1 MPLAWRT
8 MPKAIDLHV
17 HLPTDEWLENAIGPH
32 LEATERYFRAKVP
45 RKTIEEV
52 AEEYAGRDILGV
64 VLDWD
69 DHTVTGRGWM
79 GNQWLSELSQKF
91 PGALMGFG
99 SVDPHDGNALGEIER
114 CMDLGLKGLKFH
126 PTMQQFD
133 PADRRFYPLW
143 EKIEQRGLIALF
155 HTGTCGIG
163 AGTPGAG
170 GTKIRYSHPGF
181 LDTVGA
187 DFPGLTLI
195 AAHFGWPW
203 FLECLAIA
211 LHKSNVFIEL
221 SGWAPKYLPPE
232 VVREIGRRLN
242 AQTLFGSDYPFIS
255 LDRWFEEFD
264 QLGLTDEA
272 KQAILVGNATRLL
285 GLDSKT

>member
-1 MPLAWRT
+1 MPR
-8 MPKAIDLHV
+8 AIDLHV
-17 HLPTDEWLENAIGPH
+17 HLPTEEWLSNSIGPH
-32 LEATERYFRAKVP
+32 LEATEAYFRARVP
-45 RKTIEEV
+45 RRSMDEV
-52 AEEYAGRDILGV
+52 AQEYRDRDILGV

-69 DHTVTGRGWM
+69 DQSVTGRGWL
-79 GNQWLSELSQKF
+79 GNDWLAGLAARY

-99 SVDPHDGNALGEIER
+99 SIDPHSPHAVDEMRRAAG
-114 CMDLGLKGLKFH
+114 LGLKGLKFH

-133 PADRRFYPLW
+133 PGDERYYQLW
-143 EKIEQRGLIALF
+143 HHAQELGMICLF
-155 HTGTCGIG
+155 HTGTCGIA

-170 GTKIRYSHPGF
+170 GTKIRFSHPGF
-181 LDTVGA
+181 LDSVGA

-203 FLECLAIA
+203 FTECLAIA

-232 VVREIGRRLN
+232 VVREIGKRLN

-255 LDRWFEEFD
+255 LDRWFEEFE
-264 QLGLTDEA
+264 QLPLPDEA
-272 KQAILVGNATRLL
+272 RQPILAGNATRLL
-285 GLDSKT
+285 GLGDA

>member
-1 MPLAWRT
+1 MPR
-8 MPKAIDLHV
+8 AIDLHV
-17 HLPTDEWLENAIGPH
+17 HLPMDEWLDNAIGPH
-32 LEATERYFRAKVP
+32 LEATEAYFRAKVP

-69 DHTVTGRGWM
+69 DHTVSGRGWL
-79 GNQWLSELSQKF
+79 GNKWLAELSQRF
-91 PGALMGFG
+91 PGVLMGFG
-99 SVDPHDGNALGEIER
+99 SVDPHAGDATREVER
-114 CMDLGLKGLKFH
+114 CVDLGLKGLKFH

-133 PADRRFYPLW
+133 PADRQFYPLW
-143 EKIEQRGLIALF
+143 EKIEQRGLICLF
-155 HTGTCGIG
+155 HTGTCGIA

-181 LDTVGA
+181 LDSIGA

-203 FLECLAIA
+203 FMECLAIA

-221 SGWAPKYLPPE
+221 SGWAPKYLPAE
-232 VVREIGRRLN
+232 VQREIGRRLN
-242 AQTLFGSDYPFIS
+242 GRTLFGSDYPFIP
-255 LDRWFEEFD
+255 LDRWFGEFD
-264 QLGLTDEA
+264 ELGLSEDA
-272 KQAILVGNATRLL
+272 KQAILVGNASRLL
-285 GLDSKT
+285 GL

>member
-1 MPLAWRT
+1 MPR
-8 MPKAIDLHV
+8 AIDLHV
-17 HLPTDEWLENAIGPH
+17 HLPMDEWLDNAIGP
-32 LEATERYFRAKVP
+32 LLPATEAYFRATVT

-52 AEEYAGRDILGV
+52 AEEYRFRDILGV

-69 DHTVTGRGWM
+69 DRSVTGRGWL
-79 GNQWLSELSQKF
+79 GNDWLAGLSGKF

-99 SVDPHDGNALGEIER
+99 SVDPHSDDATREIER
-114 CMDLGLKGLKFH
+114 CVDLGLKGLKFH

-133 PADRRFYPLW
+133 PADSRFYAIW
-143 EKIEQRGLIALF
+143 EKAEQRGLICLF

-181 LDTVGA
+181 LDSLGA

-203 FLECLAIA
+203 FMECLAIA
-211 LHKSNVFIEL
+211 LHKSNVHIEL

-232 VVREIGRRLN
+232 VVREIGKRLN
-242 AQTLFGSDYPFIS
+242 GQTLFGSDYPFIS
-255 LDRWFEEFD
+255 LDRWFEEFVA
-264 QLGLTDEA
+264 LGLSDEA
-272 KQAILVGNATRLL
+272 HQNILVGNASKLL
-285 GLDSKT
+285 GL

>member
-1 MPLAWRT
+1 MPR
-8 MPKAIDLHV
+8 AIDLHV
-17 HLPTDEWLENAIGPH
+17 HLPMDEWLNNAIGPH
-32 LEATERYFRAKVP
+32 LEATEAYFRAKVE

-52 AEEYAGRDILGV
+52 AEDYASRDVLGV

-79 GNQWLSELSQKF
+79 GNSWLAGLSGRF

-99 SVDPHDGNALGEIER
+99 SVDPHDPDAIHEVER

-126 PTMQQFD
+126 PTMQEFH
-133 PADRRFYPLW
+133 PADPQFYPLW
-143 EKIEQRGLIALF
+143 ERIEQRGLIALF

-181 LDTVGA
+181 LDAIGA

-203 FLECLAIA
+203 FMECLAIA
-211 LHKSNVFIEL
+211 LHKLNVHIEL
-221 SGWAPKYLPPE
+221 SGWAPKYLPGE
-232 VVREIGRRLN
+232 VQREIGRRLN
-242 AQTLFGSDYPFIS
+242 GQTLFGSDYPFIS
-255 LDRWFEEFD
+255 LDRWFSEF
-264 QLGLTDEA
+264 EA
-272 KQAILVGNATRLL
+272 LDLSNEAREAILVGNASRLL
-285 GLDSKT
+285 GL

>member
-1 MPLAWRT
+1 MPR
-8 MPKAIDLHV
+8 AIDLHV
-17 HLPTDEWLENAIGPH
+17 HLPMEEWLQNAIGP
-32 LEATERYFRAKVP
+32 LLPATEAYFRAKVP

-52 AEEYAGRDILGV
+52 AEEYRERDILGV

-69 DHTVTGRGWM
+69 DHSVTGRGWM
-79 GNQWLSELSQKF
+79 GNEWLASLEGRF

-99 SVDPHDGNALGEIER
+99 SVDPHRTDAVDELQR
-114 CMDLGLKGLKFH
+114 CADVGLRGLKFH
-126 PTMQQFD
+126 PTMQRFD
-133 PADRRFYPLW
+133 PAEPRFYELW
-143 EKIEQRGLIALF
+143 ARCQELGLICLF

-170 GTKIRYSHPGF
+170 GTKIRYSHPKF
-181 LDTVGA
+181 LDAVGA

-203 FLECLAIA
+203 FMECLAIA

-232 VVREIGRRLN
+232 VKREIGKRLN

-255 LDRWFEEFD
+255 LDRWFAEFD
-264 QLGLTDEA
+264 ELGLAPEA
-272 KQAILVGNATRLL
+272 QEAILLGNASRLL
-285 GLDSKT
+285 GLPAT